1 MEETHAGEWLDVPG
15 QEGSRKGVHPA
26 GDIEQLE
33 LFLLG
38 NTSCTLASDL
48 SHRKERGLGCYS
60 NFTAGGH
67 SHAYPQ
73 TPALTEQPLGFG
85 KSS

>member
-1 MEETHAGEWLDVPG
+1 MEETHAGEWLDAPG
-15 QEGSRKGVHPA
+15 QEGSRKGV
-26 GDIEQLE
+26 DIQLVT
-33 LFLLG
+33 LSSWSFLLG
-38 NTSCTLASDL
+38 NTSCTPASDL
-48 SHRKERGLGCYS
+48 SHRKGRGLGCYS